1 MNKYDTGNYN
11 SYCSTAVWKLTTAAN
26 IALIP
31 QQHVIHQ
38 VSKYQIRYQVYFK
51 VTDIDNNTPT
61 MLLQPAG

>member
-11 SYCSTAVWKLTTAAN
+11 YYCSTAVWNLTPPAN